1 MSRNVRDE
9 KPKSVCDLCQ
19 RAMRGGLWC
28 ALCTR
33 SFAALQKRPYHSR
46 LCPERVAQ
54 WGADRARSGMK
65 ASKKAAGAAKR
76 TKR

>member
-28 ALCTR
+28 APCTR
-33 SFAALQKRPYHSR
+33 SFAALREHGA
-46 LCPERVAQ
+46 CPESLAT
-54 WGADRARSGMK
+54 WGADRARAGMK
-65 ASKKAAGAAKR
+65 ASKKAAGAARGLK
-76 TKR
+76 